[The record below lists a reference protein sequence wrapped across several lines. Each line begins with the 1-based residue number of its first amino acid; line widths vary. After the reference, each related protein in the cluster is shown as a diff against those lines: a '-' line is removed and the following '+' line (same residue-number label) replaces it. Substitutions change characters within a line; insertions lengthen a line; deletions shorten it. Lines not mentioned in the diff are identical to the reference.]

1 MFNDKLSMINYRL
14 KRGNKAARTAVAAA
28 LAVAG
33 VLCASAQN
41 NKGTVT
47 PVESDDNAPAQPT
60 LHYYDKHGNKLD
72 TPVLYMA
79 ELDTATTVR
88 PKSPYPLYNGFSVGV
103 NFADAILAATGQKHS
118 SYDISAMV
126 SLHNWFFP
134 TIEVGIGR
142 GNYKDNNDL
151 FKVKAKPSMYAKVG
165 VNYNFLYKSDPAY
178 MAYLGLRFGVAQCSW
193 DKTDIKN
200 TNEEGET
207 TYSPDELDRKC
218 TSIYGEALA
227 GLKVKIAGPF
237 SLGWSVRYKL
247 GLHSSG
253 GMDPWFVPGYGTG
266 PIGFT
271 FNAYWT
277 FGEKKKR
284 EIEIPVPEA
293 QE

>member
-178 MAYLGLRFGVAQCSW
+178 MAYLGLRLGVAQCSW

-200 TNEEGET
+200 TNEEGQT
-207 TYSPDELDRKC
+207 THSPDELDRKC

-284 EIEIPVPEA
+284 DIEIPVPEA